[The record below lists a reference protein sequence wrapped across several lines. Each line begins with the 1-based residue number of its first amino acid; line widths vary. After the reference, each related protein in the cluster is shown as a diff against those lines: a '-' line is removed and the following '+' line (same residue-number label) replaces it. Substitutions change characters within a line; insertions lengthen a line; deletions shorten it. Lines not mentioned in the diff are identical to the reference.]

1 MLSKEQ
7 ELNTVLELL
16 AEIGDYIGLFLGF
29 SIWSFAAWISDFLEL
44 QIHKLKKEEK
54 DDQKEKKELVSLLFD

>member
-1 MLSKEQ
+1 MLSKEE

-16 AEIGDYIGLFLGF
+16 AEIGDYIGLFFRF

-54 DDQKEKKELVSLLFD
+54 DDQKEKKRTF